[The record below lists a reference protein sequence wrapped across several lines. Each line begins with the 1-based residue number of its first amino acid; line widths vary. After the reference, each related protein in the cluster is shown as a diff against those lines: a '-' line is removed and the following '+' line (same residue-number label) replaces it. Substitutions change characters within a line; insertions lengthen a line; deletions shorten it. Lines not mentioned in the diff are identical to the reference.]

1 MISQELVARI
11 NQLVAKQK
19 AGTLTPEE
27 KIEQDQLR
35 KQYLQG
41 IKAQIVDSLE
51 ASGFK
56 KSSDSECG
64 CDHHQHDQN
73 CGCGHHHHQ
82 HSNCGCGHHHDS
94 GQGHLH

>member
-64 CDHHQHDQN
+64 C
-73 CGCGHHHHQ
+73 GHHHHQ
-82 HSNCGCGHHHDS
+82 HSNCGCGHHHNS